1 MEDHRMTSSSE
12 STLQRGCMPQHS
24 PRSSPDNLFG
34 VRVQVQGIKGHSYV
48 VLNNGSQESHKNV
61 SAHLSE
67 YNLAVM
73 RRPVGRSVEEESSNR
88 LGSCRDSPSKSQRT
102 TTSSMFNYKRH
113 PEILKPYDPQNN
125 NLEPLIPSQTAAV
138 SLPGQLHSNIRPETT
153 QVANV
158 SKTRIPLPAEGSRQ
172 DQSEAQTQAPFMGVK
187 IPARPPNPV
196 NMDSISSVGKLIDQF
211 NSPQWRGRRGPR
223 NRVNAEDRKRSRSV
237 DSNQPSVSSPP
248 GVALSLTDVKSKTLG
263 GTGAPE
269 PPRDR
274 FFSQDPTV
282 AKRREESNSPTQL
295 FKAQCGKEAACTL
308 PAKRLNRVEKSPLLR
323 SVSTNHTDE
332 SDERDAQ
339 VTPDILRG
347 QQELSVDPNE
357 DTAKQILFTYLKDG
371 TTDNDSTT
379 QMKVNLVFDK
389 VNKLKWKTAE
399 NVEEEEEKDYAA
411 EAKALQEKKTELEK
425 ELCELKTQ
433 LQVETKNERTLA
445 KACEKARTEKKNLQE
460 ELVRC
465 QTDLSKLRERLAEME
480 AELQSTK
487 QGLACMKAE
496 RDRSKTEMKDLQHQL
511 SEMHDELDHAKKV
524 EAINTEKEVL
534 LKEIVQL
541 RLDFQESLKVQEE
554 QEEAM
559 HRRERELSALKGAL
573 KEEVETHDREMAALK
588 EEYEQEVQKVLR
600 AVEQAK
606 GSNALLHQEKVEVE
620 EERGAATARAKELSL
635 ERDQLKG
642 QVEELQTKV
651 DKLHHTVQESKALK
665 KQLEQRADQL
675 EREKQR
681 VEVKLVDVR
690 RKEDEMS
697 RSNQSLL
704 TRLEDVQSEL
714 TRVNH
719 KHKELKERLEEER
732 KQTEELLKTKSKLE
746 EEKMLQDSTV
756 EQLQRTMN
764 NIMEECESSTEVL
777 QSQVDEARERSQ
789 RELAELQKQLQEKGV
804 ELEKSRLTAKKLQEE
819 LLSLEEDLQR
829 CRRAQQEAQL
839 RGRQLEQ
846 RMEELEKRSTST
858 VEERARQIKLM
869 EMDQIRTE
877 LIQERA
883 VRQDLECDKLSLER
897 QNRDLRGRV
906 THLEGSQRTNQDS
919 AIAKLNSR
927 IQELEEKL
935 QEEEIDNNNL
945 KQANRKLERKA
956 KEMKMQVDEEHIT
969 LLSQSDQ
976 LTQRLK
982 TVKRQ
987 MDEAEEEI
995 ERLEHAKKKLQRD
1008 LDEQIEANEQ
1018 LHSQVSALRSEM
1030 RRKKK
1035 SAPVMRI
1042 VEDDE
1047 DVGDMASD

>member
-819 LLSLEEDLQR
+819 
-829 CRRAQQEAQL
+829 
-839 RGRQLEQ
+839 GRIGQLEAD
-846 RMEELEKRSTST
+846 LG
-858 VEERARQIKLM
+858 EERSSADRLM
-869 EMDQIRTE
+869 ERLDKSKEQMDQIRTE